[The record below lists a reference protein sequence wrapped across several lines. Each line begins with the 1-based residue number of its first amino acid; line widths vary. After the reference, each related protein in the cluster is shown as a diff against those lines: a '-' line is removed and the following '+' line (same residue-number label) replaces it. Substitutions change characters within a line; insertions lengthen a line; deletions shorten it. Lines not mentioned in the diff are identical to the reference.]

1 MKFTASRL
9 SEGNKV
15 FPAEIIIEPNGL
27 TVKIPGLFSGQSR
40 HLDYQ
45 NIGEV
50 SVDAPLVG
58 YSTITFFT
66 AGTRVSAHG
75 FTSSEVKQIKQA
87 IEKGK
92 QGFATGANAHPVE
105 PQKTAEQIR
114 AEAEAEHL
122 EYELEKKKKHDNSLK
137 PWLNDS
143 NFKSKSSVNAISF
156 PNDVEDIEKTVEKI
170 IKAGIEEVK
179 EVLGEFNA
187 TAIQHTLGDKNFF
200 KPYSEEFEMVEA
212 CIEKAQEGIKKL
224 KRKDDNEH
232 PKLRHIITDL
242 EESFSDLKEKWL
254 PKLEEQRAKK
264 KRKNVIVVVVIIVAN
279 ILFWGGLAIFK

>member
-50 SVDAPLVG
+50 GVEAPLVG

-75 FTSSEVKQIKQA
+75 FTSSEVKQIKEA

-92 QGFATGANAHPVE
+92 SGFATGANAHPIE
-105 PQKTAEQIR
+105 PQKTREQIL
-114 AEAEAEHL
+114 AEKEAEKM
-122 EYELEKKKKHDNSLK
+122 EYELERKMKHDNSQK
-137 PWLNDS
+137 PWLNDD
-143 NFKSKSSVNAISF
+143 NFSGKSSINAISF
-156 PNDVEDIEKTVEKI
+156 PNDVDDIEKTIEKI
-170 IKAGIEEVK
+170 IKAGVEEVK

-224 KRKDDNEH
+224 KRKDDSEH
-232 PKLRHIITDL
+232 PKLRHIIADI
-242 EESFSDLKEKWL
+242 EESFSELKEKWL

-264 KRKNVIVVVVIIVAN
+264 KRKNIIVVVVIIVAN